1 MPSVL
6 GLVSHSWTRAQ
17 AATVAGRY
25 RHHVT
30 RIDLS
35 IPGDVRF
42 GGGRLAEV
50 PGVLAGWGTRRALLV
65 TGRSP
70 ERAAALIDGMQAL
83 GMVVATYS
91 VSGEPS
97 VQVVRDG
104 VAAAAECDAVVGF
117 GGGSAL
123 DVAKAVA
130 VLAITGADPLEHLE
144 VIGEGRPIAAAGLPC
159 VAIPTTA
166 GTGSEVTRNSV
177 LSGDG
182 VKASLRSPLML
193 PRLAVVDPDLLL
205 GVPRVTIAASG
216 MDALAQLIE
225 PFLSRKANPVT
236 DALARDGIVRSA
248 RSLRRAHRDG
258 MVDPS
263 VREDLAIAS
272 LFGGLCLA
280 NAGLGAVHG
289 FAAALGARLG
299 APHGA
304 VCAAVLAPAVEV
316 NLRAARRRATDRSV
330 VSRFADLAVLL
341 TGNPTAR
348 PEAAVGWLA
357 ELTASLQVPGLR
369 TYGLT
374 DSDTA
379 EVVAAAQRA
388 SSMKGNPIELTDD
401 EVAEILTRAS

>member
-1 MPSVL
+1 M
-6 GLVSHSWTRAQ
+6 TRF
-17 AATVAGRY
+17 
-25 RHHVT
+25 
-30 RIDLS
+30 DLA

-50 PGVLAGWGTRRALLV
+50 PDVLVGWGVRRVLLV

-70 ERAAALIDGMQAL
+70 DRAAALINGLQVSGLSVTGYA
-83 GMVVATYS
+83 VA
-91 VSGEPS
+91 GEPS
-97 VQVVRDG
+97 IEVVREG
-104 VAAAAECDAVVGF
+104 VAAAAGCDAVVGF
-117 GGGSAL
+117 GGGSAM
-123 DVAKAVA
+123 DVAKVVA
-130 VLAITGADPLEHLE
+130 VLAVAGADPLEHLE
-144 VIGEGRPIAAAGLPC
+144 VIGAGRPITVPGVPC

-205 GVPRVTIAASG
+205 GVPTATIAASG

-225 PFLSRKANPVT
+225 PFLSHKANPVT

-248 RSLRRAHRDG
+248 RSLRRAYRDG
-258 MVDPS
+258 LVDPA

-304 VCAAVLAPAVEV
+304 VCAAVLAPAVAV
-316 NLRAARRRATDRSV
+316 NLRAARRRAFNRSI

-357 ELTASLQVPGLR
+357 ELTAALNVPGLR
-369 TYGLT
+369 SYGLT
-374 DSDTA
+374 DADTA
-379 EVVAAAQRA
+379 EVVAATQRA
-388 SSMKGNPIELTDD
+388 SSMKGNPIGLTDD
-401 EVAEILTRAS
+401 EVAEILTRAG

>member
-1 MPSVL
+1 M
-6 GLVSHSWTRAQ
+6 TRFELA
-17 AATVAGRY
+17 
-25 RHHVT
+25 
-30 RIDLS
+30 

-42 GGGRLAEV
+42 GGGRLSEV
-50 PGVLAGWGTRRALLV
+50 PDALAGWGARRVLLV

-70 ERAAALIDGMQAL
+70 DRAAALVDGLQTRGL
-83 GMVVATYS
+83 VVTRYA

-97 VQVVRDG
+97 IQVVRDG
-104 VAAAAECDAVVGF
+104 VAAAAGCDAVVGF
-117 GGGSAL
+117 GGGSAI

-130 VLAITGADPLEHLE
+130 VLAVRGADPLEHLE
-144 VIGEGRPIAAAGLPC
+144 VIGAGRPITAAGLPC

-205 GVPRVTIAASG
+205 GVPVATIAASG

-248 RSLRRAHRDG
+248 RSLRRARRDG

-304 VCAAVLAPAVEV
+304 VCAAVLAPAIKV
-316 NLRAARRRATDRSV
+316 NLRAARRVRDRSAV
-330 VSRFADLAVLL
+330 TRFADLAVLL

-348 PEAAVGWLA
+348 PEAAAGWLT
-357 ELTASLQVPGLR
+357 ELTTALQIPGLR

-374 DSDTA
+374 DADTA

-401 EVAEILTRAS
+401 EVAEILARAT